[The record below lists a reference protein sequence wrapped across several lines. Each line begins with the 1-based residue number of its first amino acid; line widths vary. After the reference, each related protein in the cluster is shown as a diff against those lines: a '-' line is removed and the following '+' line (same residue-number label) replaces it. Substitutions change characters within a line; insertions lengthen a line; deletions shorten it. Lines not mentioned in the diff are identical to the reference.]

1 MHHKISVIIPVYN
14 VYQYLSDCLDSVFS
28 QDIDNSSYEIIV
40 VDDCS
45 PFGEK
50 AIVDTYIKKHPNIK
64 YIRHDINKRQG
75 GARNTGLRI
84 ADGEYIMFIDADDFL
99 IQKNVFSVLLHL
111 VNKYNSIVLRSE
123 SYQSF
128 SSETHFDKLEKTFI
142 NSDEIKYSVCD
153 FKKWRSGH
161 ISCSACST
169 LYKRTFLLEN
179 NLFFRENVLY
189 EDTDWVQKTMFYARN
204 IDFVDIPFYGYR
216 QSANST
222 TRGHSIA
229 AFKGNVE
236 GVIET
241 YLFFKEIDFD
251 KTLHELLN
259 EEFAKSVITCL
270 KITKNHPILESYKI
284 INELNKFG
292 LTSIKSNSLK
302 NKLLLALI
310 RYIPLLPI
318 TIVKILV
325 SIKRLLK

>member
-1 MHHKISVIIPVYN
+1 MQPKISIIIPVYN
-14 VYQYLSDCLDSVFS
+14 VYQYLADCLDSIFS
-28 QDIDNSSYEIIV
+28 QDVDNCCYEVIV

-45 PFGEK
+45 PHNEK
-50 AIVDTYIKKHPNIK
+50 AIVDTYINKYSNIK
-64 YIRHDINKRQG
+64 YLRHDNNKRQG

-84 ADGEYIMFIDADDFL
+84 ANGEYIMFVDADDF
-99 IQKNVFSVLLHL
+99 IIYKNTFSILLKI
-111 VNKYNSIVLRSE
+111 VNKYNPIVLRSE
-123 SYQSF
+123 IYQPFGHETSYIQLKENF
-128 SSETHFDKLEKTFI
+128 KTVKELKHSI
-142 NSDEIKYSVCD
+142 SN
-153 FKKWRSGH
+153 FKEWRSGK
-161 ISCSACST
+161 ISCSVWGT
-169 LYKRTFLLEN
+169 LYKKTFLLEN
-179 NLFFRENVLY
+179 NLFFRENVLF
-189 EDTDWVQKTMFYARN
+189 EDTDWVQKTLYYAEK
-204 IDFVDIPFYGYR
+204 IDFISFPYYAYR
-216 QSANST
+216 QSPNST
-222 TRGHSIA
+222 TRAHSIA

-241 YLFFKEIDFD
+241 YLFFKEIYFD

-302 NKLLLALI
+302 NKLLLALT